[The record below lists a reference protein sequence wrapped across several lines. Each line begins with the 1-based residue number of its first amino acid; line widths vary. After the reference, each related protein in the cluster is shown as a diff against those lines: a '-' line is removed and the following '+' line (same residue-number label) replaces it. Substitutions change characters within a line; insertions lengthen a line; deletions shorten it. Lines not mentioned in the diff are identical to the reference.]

1 MEKTPGAESANVISD
16 PVSNNVVYW
25 YDSNT
30 VPDQP
35 VVANSAQHTIRE
47 ARNTIQDLLEENEE
61 LYRSAFMWKWWFYAT
76 WGVTLFVMIVIFLAR

>member
-25 YDSNT
+25 YDPNT
-30 VPDQP
+30 MPYP

-47 ARNTIQDLLEENEE
+47 AHNTIQDLLEANKE